1 MFVHTHAAVMLE
13 AKKKGGEITFVW
25 EVPREVRDFLT
36 QLQHNSALKVVVVG
50 GQTILCS
57 GGSSGGGLWGLKL
70 TPPPPADSK
79 IKKLLSAVGL
89 RRTIDGLTYI

>member
-1 MFVHTHAAVMLE
+1 MTRIIMTRYWDCDSKAYSWICSS
-13 AKKKGGEITFVW
+13 KKEGGGQITFVW

-57 GGSSGGGLWGLKL
+57 GGSSGGGL
-70 TPPPPADSK
+70 
-79 IKKLLSAVGL
+79 
-89 RRTIDGLTYI
+89 